1 METDKVFKHI
11 QKAME
16 APPLIL
22 IGSGSSV
29 PYGLPTMGVL
39 GEHLI
44 KKLSP
49 LYAGNKDWDM
59 FEKNI
64 QIGMGLEEALTDVV
78 LSTDIIDDI
87 RRETWALLSG
97 KDINLFYKVLFGE
110 IELPLAELIRHFFR
124 THPQCV
130 NIITTNYDRVVEY
143 ACDSVQLPL
152 CTGFDGQYEK
162 HYFGK
167 FGSKKIVNLVKV
179 HGSLDFFKDP
189 HDVSYSLPLQE
200 RIPVGL
206 IPEIITPGISKY
218 QAVLKGTPRQLLNEC
233 DNLVN
238 SASAYLCIGYG
249 FNDEQIQEGIIS
261 NIRSGKP
268 IVVVTKEVSDK
279 AGHLLVNNAEDYI
292 TIQKGCEEG
301 TTEFCINQKITIIE
315 GTYWTVDGFLK
326 IIM

>member
-1 METDKVFKHI
+1 METDHIFKYI
-11 QKAME
+11 QKAIE

-22 IGSGSSV
+22 IGSGSSA
-29 PYGLPTMGVL
+29 PYGLPTMGEL
-39 GEHLI
+39 GKHLI
-44 KKLSP
+44 AKLSP
-49 LYAGNKDWDM
+49 VYTGNKAWATVQS
-59 FEKNI
+59 NI
-64 QIGMGLEEALTDVV
+64 QNGMGLEDALTDVV

-87 RRETWALLSG
+87 RKETWELVSRKDLS
-97 KDINLFYKVLFGE
+97 LFYKVLFGE

-162 HYFGK
+162 HYFGA
-167 FGSKKIVNLVKV
+167 FGSRKIVNLVKV

-200 RIPVGL
+200 SIPAGL

-238 SASAYLCIGYG
+238 AAPAYLCIGYG

-261 NIRSGKP
+261 NIRNGKP

-279 AGHLLVNNAEDYI
+279 AGHLLVNNAENYI
-292 TIQKGCEEG
+292 TIQEGSEEG
-301 TTEFCINQKITIIE
+301 TTDFCINQEITNVE

-326 IIM
+326 IIS